1 MEVQNLRGELFSSQ
15 QTVLELTK
23 ELDEVHSMLSLKEAD
38 CTRLARE
45 LGASQVR
52 EAQEKARLNQELRK
66 SFQEQEFKVS
76 LKNEEV
82 CSFILLGVIMMIL
95 SE

>member
-1 MEVQNLRGELFSSQ
+1 MLSQ
-15 QTVLELTK
+15 QTVLKLTG
-23 ELDEVHSMLSLKEAD
+23 ELDDVHALLAMKESD

-66 SFQEQEFKVS
+66 SLQEQEMKVS

-82 CSFILLGVIMMIL
+82 VCNRKISFILYSV
-95 SE
+95 